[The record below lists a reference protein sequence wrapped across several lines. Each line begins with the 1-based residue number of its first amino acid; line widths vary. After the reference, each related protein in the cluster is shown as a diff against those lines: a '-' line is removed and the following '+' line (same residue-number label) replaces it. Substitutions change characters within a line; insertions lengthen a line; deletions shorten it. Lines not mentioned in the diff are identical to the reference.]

1 MAERAVDRLLTPGRV
16 FGALGVLIL
25 LVILLVPWPDADEG
39 PALSSYSAVP
49 AGGRGLYEV
58 LERLGFR
65 TERRLVP
72 LREAV
77 SSDPVYLVLGAPVGY
92 TAVEAHRL
100 LEAVRGGAGLFVI
113 PEPGTR
119 LADSLGL
126 TWAVELP
133 RRDSLGMQRIGPGW
147 VRQVLRRV
155 DDDRVSDDRY
165 EPPDEATTFLTI
177 ETDEGVEPVIVG
189 LPMGRGRLV
198 VAADPELFRN
208 SEVRLGAPAERVV
221 RLVEWLQDGDA
232 ARRIVFDEY
241 HHGYGTH
248 ADPAAVARRALV
260 TTPAGRTVLQVGCAV
275 LVLLLALGVRPIR
288 PRPRIRIERRSPLE
302 HVGALARAYGA
313 VNAEQRAAHLLVRGL
328 LRRHGGLRAGRDEA
342 AYLHSIAERKPGVA
356 GEVEQVLRARTDGP
370 VMPIAELGTAI
381 QRIERAITT

>member
-100 LEAVRGGAGLFVI
+100 LEAVRAGAGLFVI

-155 DDDRVSDDRY
+155 DDDRV
-165 EPPDEATTFLTI
+165 
-177 ETDEGVEPVIVG
+177 TDEGVEPVIVG